1 MHDTAGRFA
10 RLTITRTTTAGIRVL
25 SLAGELDADTADTL
39 RQALHPDNTGV
50 PRTVLDF
57 GAVTFMD
64 SSAINVLAAAR
75 RDAVTADG
83 WIRLAVLTEPVQR
96 VLEIVGLDTIIAC
109 YPTLAQALTP

>member
-1 MHDTAGRFA
+1 M
-10 RLTITRTTTAGIRVL
+10 RLGSVA
-25 SLAGELDADTADTL
+25 
-39 RQALHPDNTGV
+39 
-50 PRTVLDF
+50 
-57 GAVTFMD
+57 
-64 SSAINVLAAAR
+64 LAAAR